1 MRRTCVGLS
10 CALIVSGGA
19 HGEPIEGIYFDVP
32 TCDNHGFKI
41 AVEEFG
47 DPSVFRPDEAIAHI
61 STFINE
67 PACIATDNTAIPNS
81 LVEIVNLTDR
91 FIEDLYYVGDP
102 DTIFTNVDGI
112 GDAGVIP
119 DLHGLAFRIDFLGAN
134 RPLIFE
140 SLTPDGVFEPGE
152 IWHFIVQDY
161 FHPAGLAPDA
171 FFSIGMA
178 DASFTPIDISSASI
192 VRMIPAPAS
201 ASVLLLALLGVR
213 RHRADA

>member
-1 MRRTCVGLS
+1 MKRTCAGLS
-10 CALIVSGGA
+10 CALVAVGGVCA
-19 HGEPIEGIYFDVP
+19 EPIEGIYFDVP
-32 TCDNHGFKI
+32 TCDNHGPQI

-47 DPSVFRPDEAIAHI
+47 DPTVFRPDEAIDHI

-67 PACIATDNTAIPNS
+67 PACIATDNPQLPNS

-91 FIEDLYYVGDP
+91 FLEDLYYVGDP
-102 DTIFTNVDGI
+102 DTVFTNVDGI
-112 GDAGVIP
+112 ADAGVIP
-119 DLHGLAFRIDFLGAN
+119 DLHGLAFRIDFVGSN

-140 SLTPDGVFEPGE
+140 SMTPDGVFEPGE

-178 DASFTPIDISSASI
+178 DASFTPVDISSASI
-192 VRMIPAPAS
+192 VRMVPAPAS
-201 ASVLLLALLGVR
+201 ASVLLLAIAGFR
-213 RHRADA
+213 RKRVDA

>member
-1 MRRTCVGLS
+1 MRDKTFIGIVACS
-10 CALIVSGGA
+10 ALASAAIA
-19 HGEPIEGIYFDVP
+19 EPIEGIYFDLP
-32 TCDNHGFKI
+32 TCDSHGFLN

-47 DPSVFRPDEAIAHI
+47 DPMVFSPDEAIAHV
-61 STFINE
+61 STFIQQ
-67 PACIATDNTAIPNS
+67 PACPPTDNPGIPNA

-91 FIEDLYYVGDP
+91 FVENLFYVGDP
-102 DTIFTNVDGI
+102 DTLFTNVDGLA
-112 GDAGVIP
+112 DAGVIP
-119 DLHGLAFRIDFLGAN
+119 DLTGLAFRIDSVGLN

-140 SLTPDGVFEPGE
+140 SITPDGVFEPGE

-178 DASFTPIDISSASI
+178 DASFTPGDISSASI

-201 ASVLLLALLGVR
+201 SALFFSAMLLTR
-213 RHRADA
+213 RRR